1 MTVLNLIPHVWIE
14 KYCVTFAVSFAVSCV
29 LTFISIYLLKRL
41 NVMDE
46 PDPRKIHKKAVPRMG
61 GIAIYVGFIVP
72 MFIKMDFSGPQL
84 GIMIGSAIALLIGV
98 FDDIWHVP
106 ATFKLIFLFL
116 LTLLIWKFGIVTN
129 FPFPLEK
136 YRGIVNIALTMIWL
150 TGLCSAINAMDHM
163 DGLATGLSTIASFTY
178 LAVSLQ
184 SGQWIWGLMSISMIG
199 SLLGFLL
206 FNRHPAKIF
215 MGDSGSFFLGFSLG
229 AIGIMGGWSTNPV
242 KSAIIPFA
250 VLSIPIMDL
259 LYVVVTR
266 RLTGIT
272 KNLKESITYCGKDH
286 IGHRFCRFGFTQVN
300 SVRIIYLVSM
310 TISISAIT
318 IRYTG
323 EVESFLLLFQILMIY
338 VIIFILMKHPEQQ
351 NNI

>member
-1 MTVLNLIPHVWIE
+1 MQIPHIWFE
-14 KYCVTFAVSFAVSCV
+14 RYCLTLAVSFAVSCA
-29 LTFISIYLLKRL
+29 LTFILIHVLKKL
-41 NVMDE
+41 DIMDK
-46 PDPRKIHKKAVPRMG
+46 PDPRKIHKKPIPRMG

-72 MFIKMDFSGPQL
+72 MFIGMDFSGPQL
-84 GIMIGSAIALLIGV
+84 GIMIGSGLALLIGV

-116 LTLLIWKFGIVTN
+116 LTLLIWRFGIVTN
-129 FPFPLEK
+129 FPFPMEK
-136 YRGIVNIALTMIWL
+136 YRDTINIILTMLWL
-150 TGLCSAINAMDHM
+150 TGLCSAINAIDHM
-163 DGLATGLSTIASFTY
+163 DGLAAGISTIASLTY

-184 SGQWIWGLMSISMIG
+184 SGQWIWGLVSISMIG

-229 AIGIMGGWSTNPV
+229 AIGIMGGWSKNPI

-259 LYVVVTR
+259 LYVIITR

-272 KNLKESITYCGKDH
+272 NSLKESITYCGKDH
-286 IGHRFCRFGFTQVN
+286 IGHRFYRFGFTQVN
-300 SVRIIYLVSM
+300 SVRIIYLVSA
-310 TISISAIT
+310 TVSISALI

-338 VIIFILMKHPEQQ
+338 IIIFILMRHPKQH
-351 NNI
+351 NSI